1 MTQLP
6 IIVRR
11 YALRAAR
18 GLRLRER
25 RRLRRRQ
32 QLSVRA
38 GQLRAERA
46 PQIGHH
52 AVDTLLDDSDA
63 DEQDKDVAVL
73 ETLRA
78 VLRGDAHLG
87 TTKNCRRFDANYIDE
102 SGLTHFHVAC
112 MSGCYDIVEKFLELG
127 QDPNCIWPILG
138 DSPLHHAIKYKHEE
152 VVALLLRNG
161 ADPNLPNKD
170 GMTPLHTI
178 CNWYDNDN
186 SYMRIAK
193 MFFKTCNDINQPV
206 QVDARDKWG
215 NTPLHLAWHRYKGS
229 KVIAEILLRNGANPN
244 LANAEGLTSLNMI
257 LQNFFDVDD
266 LVEEFFEICND
277 VQQTIMVDAR
287 DKWGRTPLRMALS
300 SGRKKVAEALLRIG
314 ADPNITDEYG
324 TTALHFICRQGDD
337 YDDLGEILFKISD
350 EKHQLLQVNA
360 QDNCGSTPLHLAFSR
375 KRKNLM
381 ELLLRHDANP
391 NLTDYRGYT
400 PLNIIC
406 SSYQDIDDFVEIFF
420 NICNDIGQRVQV
432 DIENN
437 FGLTALYYALF
448 HGQRNLAHLL
458 MKNGA
463 NPNSVNTY
471 GSTLLHIISQCHND
485 VSVKTLFEI
494 RDDIHH
500 SVQVDARDK
509 WGNTPLHLAWH
520 HHKSSKVIAEILL
533 RNGANPNLANAEGLT
548 PVHIISTRGDV
559 DLAELFFKINDEIQ
573 QAVLIDTPDK
583 FGNTPLHLTL
593 KNGYKKDAIIEFLL
607 RRGANFNL
615 VNTEGSTPL
624 HIICRREYDDNLVES
639 FFKIIDKV
647 NQTVQ
652 IDAEDKLNRTPLQW
666 AIARF
671 LPNAVTALLDR
682 GAEFVFPTE
691 DHFDEGFEVLGI
703 ERYFFKIVRAIGV
716 LPVIEILEKKGY
728 ELDLSGALIIM
739 NLFAKNGLL
748 EKTRRR
754 RTIID
759 RRNACASGST
769 IRERARRAPHKS
781 ALYERR
787 CTNATTRV
795 ATTRPRARATR
806 TRASRAS
813 TSSLRR
819 PSRSSAYCRRSSTS
833 KCFWQYGRWVD
844 VVIDD
849 RLPTYHGK
857 LLYLRSAEDN
867 EFWSALLE
875 KAYAKLHGSYEA
887 LKGGTTCEAMEDFTG
902 GVTEMYDMDETP
914 PNLFGILL
922 KAYERNSLMGC
933 SIEPDPSVLEAE
945 TPQGLI
951 RGHAYSI
958 TCVKHVEIQTPN
970 QSGKIPLLRLRNPWG
985 NEAEWNGPWS
995 DGSPEWRFIPD
1006 HEKEAV
1012 GLTFDVDGEFWMS
1025 FQDFKKYF
1033 MRLEICNLNPDSLT
1047 EDDLAHGKKKWEM
1060 NVHEGEWVRGVT
1072 AGGCRNSLGNYFN
1085 TLENPDRLPK
1095 PLDYNFFK
1103 YNASVARSP
1112 SFINLRE
1119 VSCRFKL
1126 RPGVYCIVPSTFDPN
1141 EEGEFLLRIFSENK
1155 SNMVENDDEIGIGEV
1170 DDRVQPQPVDPSA
1183 DDKVR
1188 EFFRKL
1194 AGDDMEVDW
1203 KELKEI
1209 LDYAMRKELPPARRS
1224 EARAPQTPPEDGNIV
1239 DTLISLLCGI
1249 ICKDEQAVKTE
1260 EAEMHGEGFS
1270 KDICRSMVAMLDKDH
1285 SGKLGFEEFKE
1296 LWSDIRSWRTVFR
1309 LYDRDGS
1316 GYLSAFELRQALNS
1330 AGYRLNNHILNILV
1344 HRYGTKEGMIAFD
1357 DYIMCA
1363 VKLKTMIDAF
1373 RERDPHHT
1381 NKATFSMEEWIEMT
1395 LYS

>member
-1 MTQLP
+1 MYKCDDEGGYDSAEGEGYAHASEPGLDVYIKKAVEVKRILPSLFNIKVLGDRSSHSKSTGPTQDFN
-6 IIVRR
+6 
-11 YALRAAR
+11 
-18 GLRLRER
+18 
-25 RRLRRRQ
+25 
-32 QLSVRA
+32 
-38 GQLRAERA
+38 QLRQECLSQGRLFEDPEFPAIDSSIFYSKRPDRYIEWRRPMEIA
-46 PQIGHH
+46 DNPQLFVEGY
-52 AVDTLLDDSDA
+52 S
-63 DEQDKDVAVL
+63 
-73 ETLRA
+73 
-78 VLRGDAHLG
+78 
-87 TTKNCRRFDANYIDE
+87 RF
-102 SGLTHFHVAC
+102 
-112 MSGCYDIVEKFLELG
+112 
-127 QDPNCIWPILG
+127 
-138 DSPLHHAIKYKHEE
+138 
-152 VVALLLRNG
+152 
-161 ADPNLPNKD
+161 
-170 GMTPLHTI
+170 
-178 CNWYDNDN
+178 
-186 SYMRIAK
+186 
-193 MFFKTCNDINQPV
+193 
-206 QVDARDKWG
+206 
-215 NTPLHLAWHRYKGS
+215 
-229 KVIAEILLRNGANPN
+229 
-244 LANAEGLTSLNMI
+244 
-257 LQNFFDVDD
+257 
-266 LVEEFFEICND
+266 D
-277 VQQTIMVDAR
+277 VQQGELGDCWLLA
-287 DKWGRTPLRMALS
+287 A
-300 SGRKKVAEALLRIG
+300 VA
-314 ADPNITDEYG
+314 
-324 TTALHFICRQGDD
+324 
-337 YDDLGEILFKISD
+337 
-350 EKHQLLQVNA
+350 
-360 QDNCGSTPLHLAFSR
+360 
-375 KRKNLM
+375 
-381 ELLLRHDANP
+381 
-391 NLTDYRGYT
+391 NLT
-400 PLNIIC
+400 
-406 SSYQDIDDFVEIFF
+406 
-420 NICNDIGQRVQV
+420 
-432 DIENN
+432 
-437 FGLTALYYALF
+437 
-448 HGQRNLAHLL
+448 
-458 MKNGA
+458 
-463 NPNSVNTY
+463 
-471 GSTLLHIISQCHND
+471 LHPH
-485 VSVKTLFEI
+485 
-494 RDDIHH
+494 
-500 SVQVDARDK
+500 
-509 WGNTPLHLAWH
+509 
-520 HHKSSKVIAEILL
+520 
-533 RNGANPNLANAEGLT
+533 
-548 PVHIISTRGDV
+548 
-559 DLAELFFKINDEIQ
+559 LFF
-573 QAVLIDTPDK
+573 
-583 FGNTPLHLTL
+583 
-593 KNGYKKDAIIEFLL
+593 
-607 RRGANFNL
+607 
-615 VNTEGSTPL
+615 
-624 HIICRREYDDNLVES
+624 
-639 FFKIIDKV
+639 
-647 NQTVQ
+647 Q
-652 IDAEDKLNRTPLQW
+652 IVPEDQS
-666 AIARF
+666 
-671 LPNAVTALLDR
+671 
-682 GAEFVFPTE
+682 
-691 DHFDEGFEVLGI
+691 FDENYAGI
-703 ERYFFKIVRAIGV
+703 FHFR
-716 LPVIEILEKKGY
+716 
-728 ELDLSGALIIM
+728 
-739 NLFAKNGLL
+739 
-748 EKTRRR
+748 
-754 RTIID
+754 
-759 RRNACASGST
+759 
-769 IRERARRAPHKS
+769 
-781 ALYERR
+781 
-787 CTNATTRV
+787 
-795 ATTRPRARATR
+795 
-806 TRASRAS
+806 
-813 TSSLRR
+813 
-819 PSRSSAYCRRSSTS
+819 
-833 KCFWQYGRWVD
+833 FWQYGRWVD

-933 SIEPDPSVLEAE
+933 SIEPDPNVLEAE

-1072 AGGCRNSLGNYFN
+1072 AGGCRNYLDTFWHNPQYRVTLEHPDEGDDKCTVIVALMQKNRRAQRRMGADCLTIGFAIYH
-1085 TLENPDRLPK
+1085 LENPDRLPK

-1381 NKATFSMEEWIEMT
+1381 NKATFSMEDWIEMT